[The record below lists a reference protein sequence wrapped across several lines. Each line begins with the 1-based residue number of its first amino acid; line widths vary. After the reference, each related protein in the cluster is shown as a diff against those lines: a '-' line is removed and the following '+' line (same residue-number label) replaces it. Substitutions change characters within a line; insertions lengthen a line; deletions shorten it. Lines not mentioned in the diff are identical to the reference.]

1 MKATS
6 VFEAGKHRWWVL
18 HEQEERRVID
28 SNVYVVES
36 NGQSAVLDP
45 GGFEIFP
52 QVVAAVAEVVPPTSV
67 VKAFVSHQDPDIASS
82 LPLWNA
88 CNGKVEWHIPSLWE
102 GFIRHYGALDAELIG
117 TPDEGGVMMVG
128 GLKLE
133 LIPAHYLHASA
144 NFHVYDREARVY
156 FSGDIGAALLPAEHS
171 IWVGGH
177 QVAESA
183 RAFDEHIQH
192 AKFFHQRWMPSN
204 AAKKDW
210 IDRVRQLEID
220 YLCPQ
225 HGAIYTGENVQRFL
239 DWFDGLTVGT
249 VLSSAKGDL
258 NG

>member
-1 MKATS
+1 MKATP
-6 VFEAGKHRWWVL
+6 VFEAGNHRWWVL
-18 HEQEERRVID
+18 HDQEEHRVID
-28 SNVYVVES
+28 SNVYIVES

-52 QVVAAVAEVVPPTSV
+52 QVLAAVAEVVPPSSV

-88 CNGKVEWHIPSLWE
+88 CNDKVQWHIPSLWE
-102 GFIRHYGALDAELIG
+102 GFIRHYGALDADLIG
-117 TPDEGGVMMVG
+117 TPDEGGAMTLG
-128 GLKLE
+128 GLNLE

-144 NFHVYDREARVY
+144 HFHLFDREARVY
-156 FSGDIGAALLPAEHS
+156 FSGDVGAALLPPEHS
-171 IWVGGH
+171 IWVGEH
-177 QVAESA
+177 QVVESA

-192 AKFFHQRWMPSN
+192 ARFFHQRWMPSN

-210 IDRVRQLEID
+210 IDRVRQLDID

-225 HGAIYTGENVQRFL
+225 HGAIYAGDNVKRFL
-239 DWFDGLTVGT
+239 DWFDGLTVGA
-249 VLSSAKGDL
+249 VVPSAKGDF